1 MITDQDM
8 SAVFHALAHE
18 SRRQILD
25 ILRDRPG
32 CPVGELAKHF
42 DVSRIAVMNHLTVLE
57 HAGLVVSEK
66 DGRVRRLWL
75 NAAPLQMIQDRWL
88 GGYTSQFA
96 SRVTQLKYAAEAA
109 ARKEAEKEDDA
120 P

>member
-8 SAVFHALAHE
+8 SIVFSALSHE

-25 ILRDRPG
+25 ILKARPG
-32 CPVGELAKHF
+32 CTVGELAGSF

-57 HAGLVVSEK
+57 QAGLVVSEK
-66 DGRVRRLWL
+66 DGRTRRLWL

-88 GGYTSQFA
+88 GGFTSHFA
-96 SRVTQLKYAAEAA
+96 ARLTGIKYAAEAA
-109 ARKEAEKEDDA
+109 ATRKKDKPE
-120 P
+120 